1 MANHSF
7 VRKDRFY
14 QKAKKEGYPARSAY
28 KIVELSKKYNIF
40 KKGNTVIDL
49 GAAPG
54 GWFKVGLDA
63 MMGNGKLV
71 GIDLLPLNLATPQN
85 AFFLQAD
92 FTEESTQNWIKEQC
106 PHGAHWVI
114 SDLSPNITG
123 IKFKD
128 TCASYELATMALNF
142 ARSVLKPHGGFLCK
156 VFPGGELDDLKKD
169 IKTSFKQFKIVIPEA
184 TRKSST
190 ELYIIGSDFMG

>member
-1 MANHSF
+1 MANKSF
-7 VRKDRFY
+7 DRKDRFY
-14 QKAKKEGYPARSAY
+14 HKAKKEGYPARSAY
-28 KIVELSKKYNIF
+28 KIVELSQKYNIF

-54 GWFKVGLDA
+54 GWFKVGLDSLK
-63 MMGNGKLV
+63 GNGKLI

-92 FTEESTQNWIKEQC
+92 FTENTTQDWLKEQC
-106 PHGAHWVI
+106 PQGAHWVI

-142 ARSVLKPHGGFLCK
+142 ARSVLKLRGGFLCK
-156 VFPGGELDDLKKD
+156 VFPGGELEALKKD
-169 IKTSFKQFKIVIPEA
+169 IKSSFKQVKIVIPEA

-190 ELYIIGSDFMG
+190 EIYIIGTDYIN